1 MILKGYQLKLEE
13 AFMDREASAFR
24 AKSSKNRRKQAG
36 MTLVEIMA
44 VLIIIGLVATMV
56 SVAVLPQIQKAR
68 VKATRANGQAIRG
81 AAVMFLSE
89 NDNCPT
95 VQDLV
100 DDKILDKQTN
110 TKDEWGNDFAIE
122 CDEDGPTVVSAGPDK
137 QMGTDDDI

>member
-1 MILKGYQLKLEE
+1 MIIEGYRIMLEE
-13 AFMDREASAFR
+13 ASSDRDVSR
-24 AKSSKNRRKQAG
+24 TRKHRTREG

-68 VKATRANGQAIRG
+68 VRATRANGHAIRS
-81 AAVMFLSE
+81 AAVMYLSE

-100 DDKILDKQTN
+100 DSKILDRQTN
-110 TKDEWGNDFAIE
+110 TKDEWGNDFSIE
-122 CDEDGPTVVSAGPDK
+122 CDEEGPTVTSAGPDK

>member
-1 MILKGYQLKLEE
+1 MILNGYQWLDQV
-13 AFMDREASAFR
+13 FMVREGIVH
-24 AKSSKNRRKQAG
+24 RRRRSTTRRTREG

-68 VKATRANGQAIRG
+68 VKATRANGQAIRS
-81 AAVMFLSE
+81 AAVMYLTE

-100 DDKILDKQTN
+100 DDKILDRATN
-110 TKDEWGNDFAIE
+110 TKDEWGNDFTIE
-122 CDEDGPTVVSAGPDK
+122 CDEEGPTVVSAGPDK
-137 QMGTDDDI
+137 QMGTEDDI